1 MRRLEKTA
9 IALYFLLCPLEMFL
23 NVLFTSS
30 TKYVGIIILGIWIC
44 NIIYNATDSKLFYT
58 KYTVSLSIWIIYFV
72 IVTLTIGVISEITF
86 EYLISYTM
94 MGVLVI
100 VCCQEDWKNED
111 IAFFLQ
117 AYYIGCMFMAL
128 LVCVFGSTVY
138 EGRTTV
144 LILGRYCDPNQL
156 AASFLPGIF
165 ISADK
170 VIKRNRKTIIRFFH
184 MAVLAIEIY
193 AILSTGTRGGFLSL
207 LVCTLVFVL
216 IQTSINK
223 RYIIPFVM
231 FTLLAACIIS
241 QMPLQTIERIKN
253 TDTYLTGSGRTDI
266 WKTLISSFDDRW
278 ILGHGIG
285 STFSYFKDIYGKG
298 TAVHNT
304 FLLVLY
310 ESGIVGLCLYLYT
323 FLGLIIYH
331 FRSKNALVVVVI
343 LSALICS
350 SFLDSLNF
358 RYLWNGLIIGIIVY
372 NAEIDTY
379 DKNGLNQNT

>member
-1 MRRLEKTA
+1 
-9 IALYFLLCPLEMFL
+9 
-23 NVLFTSS
+23 
-30 TKYVGIIILGIWIC
+30 
-44 NIIYNATDSKLFYT
+44 
-58 KYTVSLSIWIIYFV
+58 
-72 IVTLTIGVISEITF
+72 
-86 EYLISYTM
+86 
-94 MGVLVI
+94 
-100 VCCQEDWKNED
+100 
-111 IAFFLQ
+111 
-117 AYYIGCMFMAL
+117 MAL